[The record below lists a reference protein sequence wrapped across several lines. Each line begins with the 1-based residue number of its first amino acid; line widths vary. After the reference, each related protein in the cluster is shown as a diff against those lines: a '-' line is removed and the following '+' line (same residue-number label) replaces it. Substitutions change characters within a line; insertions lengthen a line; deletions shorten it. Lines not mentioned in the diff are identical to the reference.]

1 MVSAVLPSSDNSTYY
16 FLIGLANTSAG
27 NISYMSQPM
36 LEVVSGRGPGGR
48 VCSEYVSKG
57 ELASPFHGA
66 NVDGVKYFDT
76 YNPNTVDSGGLV
88 TDTGNVIYLPR
99 RLK

>member
-1 MVSAVLPSSDNSTYY
+1 
-16 FLIGLANTSAG
+16 
-27 NISYMSQPM
+27 M
-36 LEVVSGRGPGGR
+36 LEVVSAKGFSGR

-57 ELASPFHGA
+57 EFAYPYHGA
-66 NVDGVKYFDT
+66 SFDGVKYFDT
-76 YNPNTVDSGGLV
+76 YNPNTVDSNGIV